1 MRRFSL
7 AVSAAAPRPLTRSV
21 ALAGLLLAL
30 AATASPAQAQHAS
43 PVSVTSPDAESIR
56 VRINQAAR
64 QPGRVQ
70 VVSLGSGQVL
80 FDEAYDA
87 PAYGHRFN
95 FRTLPAGRYA
105 LLLHAA
111 STHYRYTLQVQP
123 GPTGQTVAVRQ
134 LKVREPQQLLAGA
147 Q

>member
-7 AVSAAAPRPLTRSV
+7 AVSAAATQLLTRSV
-21 ALAGLLLAL
+21 ASAGLLLGL
-30 AATASPAQAQHAS
+30 AAAVASPAQHAS

-56 VRINQAAR
+56 VRISHAAQ

-95 FRTLPAGRYA
+95 FRALPAGRYA

-111 STHYRYTLQVQP
+111 GTHYRYTLQVQH
-123 GPTGQTVAVRQ
+123 GSAGQAVSVRQ
-134 LKVREPQQLLAGA
+134 LKTRGPQQLLADA